1 MKETIIIHL
10 SLFLSLPQF
19 PSINGEQFDRILLQS
34 NQLIL
39 WFSLLILTLLR
50 LASSCLPFVLLLFSL
65 SFRTLIWDNML
76 RPQLRPSSLVTMG
89 YLIFTV
95 LSLLP
100 VVLLAVFAVGVTE
113 LFIPLMG
120 RAGAIVSSDVIMSI
134 VSSILTC
141 LAFMSFV
148 SYKLVLSLY
157 KLLHCFDSE

>member
-1 MKETIIIHL
+1 M
-10 SLFLSLPQF
+10 
-19 PSINGEQFDRILLQS
+19 
-34 NQLIL
+34 

-120 RAGAIVSSDVIMSI
+120 RVGAIVSSDVIMAI

-148 SYKLVLSLY
+148 SCSIYWPWVYINHFIVLTLNDEAFHNSILLSLLPSPSPPPSPPPVGSY
-157 KLLHCFDSE
+157 YNSLFN

>member
-1 MKETIIIHL
+1 
-10 SLFLSLPQF
+10 
-19 PSINGEQFDRILLQS
+19 
-34 NQLIL
+34 
-39 WFSLLILTLLR
+39 
-50 LASSCLPFVLLLFSL
+50 
-65 SFRTLIWDNML
+65 ML

-120 RAGAIVSSDVIMSI
+120 RAGAIVSSDVIMAI

-148 SYKLVLSLY
+148 SYKLVLSLLY
-157 KLLHCFDSE
+157 TLVVVFHCFDSE